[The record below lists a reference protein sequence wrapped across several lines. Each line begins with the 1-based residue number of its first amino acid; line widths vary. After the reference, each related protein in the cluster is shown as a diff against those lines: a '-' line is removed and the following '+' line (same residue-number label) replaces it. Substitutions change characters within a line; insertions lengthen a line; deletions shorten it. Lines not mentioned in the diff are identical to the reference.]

1 VVDVRT
7 VVVSIAIV
15 LGLAACSAEA
25 APVGGD
31 PTRPRSA
38 TPPSSDAGGDPS
50 SPDDAASRDRVDPRA
65 NGLDV
70 SLGEWAITLEA
81 EPLRPGRVT
90 FAVENRG
97 TVAHGFEIEAEEGR
111 QDNSGPGSSD
121 EFKAE
126 TGLLQ
131 PAQRQRLTVSLAPGV
146 YKFECIVDGH
156 DDLGMEGLLTVRRG
170 APFVLEE
177 RSDAKAVRISG
188 FAFADPSLEVAA
200 GTRVSWVNDDPTEHT
215 VTAEDGSF
223 DSGPIAPGE
232 GYAVR
237 FADAGEY
244 PYACAIHPDM
254 RGTIMVS
261 A

>member
-1 VVDVRT
+1 
-7 VVVSIAIV
+7 
-15 LGLAACSAEA
+15 L
-25 APVGGD
+25 
-31 PTRPRSA
+31 
-38 TPPSSDAGGDPS
+38 
-50 SPDDAASRDRVDPRA
+50 DPRA

-70 SLGEWAITLEA
+70 SLGEWAVTLEA

-90 FAVENRG
+90 FAVQNRG
-97 TVAHGFEIEAEEGR
+97 TVAHGFEIEAEEEHE
-111 QDNSGPGSSD
+111 DNSGSGSSD
-121 EFKAE
+121 GFKAE

-131 PAQRQRLTVSLAPGV
+131 PAQRQRLTVSLVPGV

-177 RSDAKAVRISG
+177 RSSAKAVSISG
-188 FAFADPSLEVAA
+188 FAFAEPTLEVAA

-215 VTAEDGSF
+215 VTSEDGSF
-223 DSGPIAPGE
+223 DSGPIEPGE

-237 FADAGEY
+237 FADAGEF
-244 PYACAIHPDM
+244 PYVCAIHPDM
-254 RGTIMVS
+254 RGTVVVS